1 MEDNEQ
7 ITIFGQTNYRNQR
20 RKFGIMQDDRRR
32 HAYII
37 GKTGMG
43 KSTMIENMVIDDI
56 KKGNGLAIVDPHGD
70 LAEKII
76 KFIPP
81 ERTNDVIYFNP
92 ADIENPV
99 AFNILENINPDYKHL
114 IAYGLVGVFKKIW
127 ADSWGPRMEYI
138 LTNTILA
145 LIEYPG
151 ATLLGLM
158 RMLVDK
164 TYRKKVVS
172 KVTDPVVK
180 TFWVDEFSN
189 YSERFRT
196 EAIAPIQN
204 KVGQFI
210 ASSIIRNIVG
220 QSKSS
225 FDPREIMDEGKI
237 LIMNLSKGRVGE
249 ENSALLGAMMIT
261 KIQLAAMSRVDIPE
275 EERRDFYLYVDEFQ
289 NFATEAFANILSE
302 ARKYRLSLVLAH
314 QYIEQLSDEVRA
326 AVFGNV
332 GTLISF
338 RVGATDAEEL
348 EKEMAPAFTA
358 QNLVN
363 IEKYHFFLKLMING
377 VSSDPFSAIG
387 LPPSTG
393 GMADDEKIIR
403 VSRERFGKPRSIVE
417 DRILRWSGME
427 INVPSI
433 KEKDAAKPK
442 SEVQPSQPQKSA
454 TPQLQKQQQQPQKGI
469 KEISDLPVSLGQSK
483 PKPKPQPKPQQPKQK
498 KPTPTPK
505 QVQKMEEKKEI
516 KKEVKVAPQ
525 ETSLDKIFDQT
536 THFGKSKPTA
546 PDLKARPQPQ
556 PQPQAQPKAQPQ
568 KQTSKKG
575 INFVR
580 PLKENKKTQA
590 KPQAKAKPQPKS
602 QPRPKSKPRPQP
614 KQQPKALSGS
624 PKAKRTEGPKSQPQK
639 KSSPNKT
646 KVSLQDMF

>member
-1 MEDNEQ
+1 MEDNKE
-7 ITIFGQTNYRNQR
+7 ITIFGETNYRNQR

-32 HAYII
+32 HAYIV

-56 KKGNGLAIVDPHGD
+56 RKGNGLAIVDPHGD

-180 TFWVDEFSN
+180 TFWTDEFSN
-189 YSERFRT
+189 YSEKFRT

-261 KIQLAAMSRVDIPE
+261 KIQLAAMSRVDVPE

-332 GTLISF
+332 GTMIAF
-338 RVGATDAEEL
+338 RVGANDAEEL

-363 IEKYHFFLKLMING
+363 IEKYNFFLKLMING
-377 VSSDPFSAIG
+377 VSSSPFSAIG
-387 LPPSTG
+387 LPPATG
-393 GMADDEKIIR
+393 GVGNDEKIIR
-403 VSRERFGKPRSIVE
+403 VSRERFAKPRAIVE
-417 DRILRWSGME
+417 DRILRWSGVEMQTSSKAKD
-427 INVPSI
+427 NDDVPPKDKLQA
-433 KEKDAAKPK
+433 KETAKPAQAISK
-442 SEVQPSQPQKSA
+442 AQPQ
-454 TPQLQKQQQQPQKGI
+454 PQREI
-469 KEISDLPVSLGQSK
+469 KEISDLPVSLGQAQPRSK
-483 PKPKPQPKPQQPKQK
+483 AQPKQK
-498 KPTPTPK
+498 KQAPTPK
-505 QVQKMEEKKEI
+505 QIQKMEEKEEI
-516 KKEVKVAPQ
+516 KKEVKSTPK
-525 ETSLDKIFDQT
+525 ETSLENIFDQT
-536 THFGKSKPTA
+536 TYFGKA
-546 PDLKARPQPQ
+546 
-556 PQPQAQPKAQPQ
+556 QPQAQPKAEVQPQ
-568 KQTSKKG
+568 PQQERKPAASNKG

-580 PLKENKKTQA
+580 PLKEKIKSQPQPAKQQEPQA
-590 KPQAKAKPQPKS
+590 TKEPPKNQTRSKPTPQSKPQPQKPMPRPQPQPQSRQPKQAAKPQP
-602 QPRPKSKPRPQP
+602 Q
-614 KQQPKALSGS
+614 
-624 PKAKRTEGPKSQPQK
+624 
-639 KSSPNKT
+639 KSSQNKNKT
-646 KVSLQDMF
+646 KVSLQDML